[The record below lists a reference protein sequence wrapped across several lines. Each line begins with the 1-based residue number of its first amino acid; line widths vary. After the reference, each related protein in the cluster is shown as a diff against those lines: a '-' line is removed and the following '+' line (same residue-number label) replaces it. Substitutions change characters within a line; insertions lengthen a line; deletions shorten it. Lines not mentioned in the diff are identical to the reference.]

1 MMSTLSALAQKAH
14 DFPTLESAK
23 EVRSYL
29 SEELSIFCIQ
39 RLRLWDIKRF
49 GLSGPVTM
57 RLWGGRFDHV

>member
-1 MMSTLSALAQKAH
+1 MSTLSALAQKAH

-39 RLRLWDIKRF
+39 RLRLWD
-49 GLSGPVTM
+49 V
-57 RLWGGRFDHV
+57 